1 MKLIYKLLIKFIK
14 EEKINT
20 ILIILISCL
29 ISFFK
34 INIISY
40 ITANIIKS
48 IQENKIDGAYKFYK
62 YFIIITVIY
71 LILYYF
77 YKFIQNKLL
86 SKLKHW
92 LRFDLMK
99 LLMLS
104 NNENLSNINFTK
116 LNTPIFRITNN
127 CMHIFS
133 SFITSFIPNISIL

>member
-1 MKLIYKLLIKFIK
+1 MAKNLDMTNSNSDSNNILK
-14 EEKINT
+14 T

-34 INIISY
+34 INVISY

-86 SKLKHW
+86 SKLKGNKISFV
-92 LRFDLMK
+92 RISVK
-99 LLMLS
+99 VS
-104 NNENLSNINFTK
+104 VIFTY
-116 LNTPIFRITNN
+116 R
-127 CMHIFS
+127 
-133 SFITSFIPNISIL
+133 